1 MMMNQ
6 QLKRRRLLQAG
17 MAGGIGL
24 LAAACSPQADEVTQQ
39 RSTKAPLAA
48 NPATSTAAGTNAL
61 VTAIGD
67 AATQFLNGLTES
79 QRATASYAINDPEYL
94 RWHWT
99 TTSGFP
105 RNGLVLRD
113 LDTKQHESALALLRA
128 SSSEAG
134 FKKSVE
140 IMQLQPEIGGDPANY
155 FVTIFGTP
163 GDATWSWRFEGHH
176 VSRRFTIAGDKLTIT
191 PFFHGVWPTVSA
203 AGKVIMQREEWAAR
217 ELMRSLDA
225 NLRSQVIFQEQSLTR
240 HVTWNENYVQP
251 LEPVGAPLAALN
263 NDQQALAM
271 EIIQIWMGTQA
282 GAVAKTHLD
291 RIQAHGLETIR
302 FGWAGAL
309 EERRPHYYRIQ
320 GPSFLLEYDNTRN
333 GSTHIHSVWRVF
345 AEDFGQGLV

>member
-1 MMMNQ
+1 MLNH
-6 QLKRRRLLQAG
+6 QLKRRQLLHAG
-17 MAGGIGL
+17 MIGGIGL
-24 LAAACSPQADEVTQQ
+24 LAAACASPADEAFQQ
-39 RSTKAPLAA
+39 SSTKAPVAA
-48 NPATSTAAGTNAL
+48 NAAASTAAASKA
-61 VTAIGD
+61 VVAAITD
-67 AATQFLNGLTES
+67 AATQFLDGLTEE
-79 QRATASYAINDPEYL
+79 QRATASYPIADPEYL

-105 RNGLVLRD
+105 RNGLVLRE
-113 LDTKQHESALALLRA
+113 LDAKQQEAALAWLRA

-134 FKKSVE
+134 FKKSVD
-140 IMQLQPEIGGDPANY
+140 IMQLQSEIGGDPKNY

-163 GDATWSWRFEGHH
+163 GDATWGWRFEGHH

-203 AGKVIMQREEWAAR
+203 AGKVIMQREEWATR

-251 LEPVGAPLAALN
+251 LDPVGAPLATLN

-282 GAVAKTHLD
+282 EAVAKTHLD

-345 AEDFGQGLV
+345 DEDFGQGLV